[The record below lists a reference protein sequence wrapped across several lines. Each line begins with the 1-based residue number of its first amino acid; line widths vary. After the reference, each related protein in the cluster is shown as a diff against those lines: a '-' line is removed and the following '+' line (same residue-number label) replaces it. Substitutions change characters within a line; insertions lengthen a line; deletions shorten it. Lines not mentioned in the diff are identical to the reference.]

1 VDAHEKN
8 CESCQGVL
16 RAASALRFK
25 RLGRHERRQL
35 LDAAEPGGP
44 PHPIRPPGPSQAE
57 QTATRRAVANLVAHG
72 LIRLAP
78 EQLRFEGAGDE
89 EVLSELGRRRYAV
102 LRQAW
107 RSDLGEEIVRRY
119 RAELEAGERI
129 RWIYHLEAATAAAL
143 GRCPDRAKTVRDEDG
158 LKPRQLARLP
168 ERDQKSTG

>member
-78 EQLRFEGAGDE
+78 E

-129 RWIYHLEAATAAAL
+129 RWIYHLEPATAAAL

-158 LKPRQLARLP
+158 LTPRRLARLS
-168 ERDQKSTG
+168 ERDQKPTG